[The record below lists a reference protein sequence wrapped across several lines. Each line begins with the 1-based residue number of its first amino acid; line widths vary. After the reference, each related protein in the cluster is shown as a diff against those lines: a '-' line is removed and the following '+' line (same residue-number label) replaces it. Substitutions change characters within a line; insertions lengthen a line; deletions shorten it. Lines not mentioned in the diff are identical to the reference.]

1 MRKNRKGNWKSLLCV
16 LLLTGLMMNGTA
28 CGTREGGNGEIEGG
42 GSADEGDMMDEM
54 GGTFEGETTVPGSG
68 NRTGNDGNLIG
79 SPARVAVHDPSIFWE
94 TDGDGNPIYY
104 VFGTHIT
111 SARSK
116 DLANWSVFTN
126 GYRAKGNTLYG
137 ELSENL
143 SEPFRWAGENDSDC
157 RGGYAVWAP
166 DVIYNENYVNE
177 DGSKGA
183 YMIYFCTSS
192 TYCRSAI
199 AYAVSDH
206 VDGGYT
212 YRGTLVYSGFTETS
226 ATDSGSKIDK
236 LWINTNID
244 ELMAAGRIEEGF
256 NSEWASGASYNTDYS
271 PNAIDP
277 AVFEDIDGRMWMC
290 YGSWSGGIYLLE
302 IDPATGDAIYPGKNG
317 TTEDGRVIDKY
328 FGIRIAGGHT
338 ISGEGPY
345 ILYDRDTGYYYLYTT
360 YNYLDSK
367 SGYNMRL
374 FRSTDPTGPYLDAA
388 GNNAVFASRGI
399 NQYSIG
405 IKVMGNYVFSC
416 HTNGYRSPG
425 HCSSF
430 IDQDGKMYLIYH
442 TRFQRGGEAFE
453 VRVHQQFVNEAG
465 WPVTAVFEN
474 RGDVISGTGYENSE
488 LVGTYEFINHGTDS
502 DGASVKTPETIVL
515 QEDGTVSGDETGT
528 WKETEGTYYA
538 AIEIDGVTYQGVF
551 FEQHDEAAES
561 QMRMTFTAIG
571 DNNATIWGVK
581 VSDSTDYEGAPK
593 ESSQEPRE
601 QGAPATDLSRI
612 EPRPVVSFTFDSED
626 ELPLAG
632 EAKIQDGVLYLA
644 PNAYSYGKTYAELP
658 DLTSYDFSEGITL
671 TADIL
676 VWNYGSDWTS
686 VFMLGDGKVGEDPG
700 TYAYHFTQ
708 GFSSVTDWTGGDKVG
723 YYGSGISHPYSWDFF
738 SYPTGRNR
746 WYTVTVTI
754 TDSEMITYINGVRV
768 QRGTGDYTVIMDT
781 FQVASHNCL
790 GGSFF
795 ADPDFSGKM
804 DNVAIY
810 DRALS
815 AEEIASLVK

>member
-1 MRKNRKGNWKSLLCV
+1 MREIWKRLLYT
-16 LLLTGLMMNGTA
+16 LLLAGLILNGTS
-28 CGTREGGNGEIEGG
+28 CGSRENGNEENPRDGSENGEPNGVGNESGFG
-42 GSADEGDMMDEM
+42 DSAKEE
-54 GGTFEGETTVPGSG
+54 
-68 NRTGNDGNLIG
+68 GNLIG
-79 SPARVAVHDPSIFWE
+79 SLSRVAVHDPSIYWE
-94 TDGDGNPIYY
+94 TDSEGNPVYY

-111 SARSK
+111 AARST
-116 DLANWSVFTN
+116 DLANWSIFTN
-126 GYRAKGNTLYG
+126 GYKAKDNTLYG
-137 ELSENL
+137 DLSDNL
-143 SEPFRWAGENDSDC
+143 SEPFQWAGENDSDS

-183 YMIYFCTSS
+183 YMIYLCTSS

-199 AYAVSDH
+199 AYAVSDR
-206 VDGGYT
+206 VDGDYT
-212 YRGTLVYSGFTETS
+212 YKGTLVYSGFTETS
-226 ATDSGSKIDK
+226 ATDKGSKIDK
-236 LWINTNID
+236 LWTNTNID

-256 NSEWASGASYNTDYS
+256 NREWASGADYNTDYS

-277 AVFEDIDGRMWMC
+277 TVFEDADGHMWMC

-302 IDPATGDAIYPGKNG
+302 IDPATGDAIYPGRNG

-345 ILYDRDTGYYYLYTT
+345 ILYDQETGYYYLYTT
-360 YNYLDSK
+360 YNYLDSV

-374 FRSTDPTGPYLDAA
+374 FRAEDPTGPYLDAE
-388 GNNAVFASRGI
+388 GNNAVFASRNI

-405 IKVMGNYVFSC
+405 IKVMGNYAFSC
-416 HTNGYRSPG
+416 HANGYRSPG

-442 TRFQRGGEAFE
+442 TRFQRSGEAFE
-453 VRVHQQFVNEAG
+453 IRVHQQFINEAG

-474 RGDVISGTGYENSE
+474 RGDAISEKGYENSE
-488 LVGTYEFINHGTDS
+488 LVGAYEFINHGTSS

-515 QEDGTVSGDETGT
+515 MADGIVTGDETGT
-528 WKETEGTYYA
+528 WKETQGTYYA
-538 AIEIDGVTYQGVF
+538 TIKIDGVTYQGVF
-551 FEQHDEAAES
+551 FAQHDEAADS
-561 QMRMTFTAIG
+561 KLRMTFTAIG
-571 DNNATIWGVK
+571 DNNATIWGAK
-581 VSDSTDYEGAPK
+581 VSDSTDYEAIRAEINQKP
-593 ESSQEPRE
+593 EE
-601 QGAPATDLSRI
+601 QGTPATDFSRI
-612 EPRPVVSFTFDSED
+612 ETQPIVGLTFDNDD
-626 ELPLAG
+626 EVLLAG
-632 EAKIQDGVLYLA
+632 EAKIQDGVLCLA
-644 PNAYSYGKTYAELP
+644 QNASSYGRTYAELP
-658 DLTSYDFSEGITL
+658 DLTSYDFTEGITL

-708 GFSSVTDWTGGDKVG
+708 GFSSITDWTGGDKVG
-723 YYGSGISHPYSWDFF
+723 YYGVDIAHPYTWDFF
-738 SYPTGRNR
+738 SYPENQNR
-746 WYTVTVTI
+746 WYTVAVTI

-781 FQVASHNCL
+781 FAIASNNCL
-790 GGSFF
+790 GGSYF

-804 DNVAIY
+804 DNVGIY
-810 DRALS
+810 DSVLS
-815 AEEIASLVK
+815 AEEIAALVK